1 MRNFGGILLLLGI
14 LGSSTPRR
22 GSTRLE
28 PLPEGLSVSEGLKQ
42 PAGRWE
48 MARYGCAAVGRLR
61 PADGDVPEGALSRAV
76 RRVCV
81 FCGSSPGRD
90 PRYAEA
96 GGAPS
101 ARELVARGIG
111 LVFGGGSVGLMGV
124 LADHGPRRGRERRP
138 ASSRTASP
146 RASSPT
152 AASPTCAS
160 CPTMHARKALMA
172 ELADGFVALP
182 GGIGTFEE
190 LFEIA
195 TWGQLGI
202 HRKPIGVLNVAG
214 YYDPLVALLDHAVAE
229 GFVSGGEPG
238 PPDRGRRRRCAC
250 STAWRRTSP
259 RRRPAWI
266 TPEEA

>member
-1 MRNFGGILLLLGI
+1 
-14 LGSSTPRR
+14 
-22 GSTRLE
+22 
-28 PLPEGLSVSEGLKQ
+28 
-42 PAGRWE
+42 
-48 MARYGCAAVGRLR
+48 
-61 PADGDVPEGALSRAV
+61 V

-96 GGAPS
+96 AGAL
-101 ARELVARGIG
+101 ARGLAARGIG
-111 LVFGGGSVGLMGV
+111 VVFGGGSIGLMGV
-124 LADHGPRRGRERRP
+124 LADRALAAGVEVTGVIPHGLAARELAHRGVADMRVV
-138 ASSRTASP
+138 
-146 RASSPT
+146 
-152 AASPTCAS
+152 
-160 CPTMHARKALMA
+160 PTMHARKALMA

-190 LFEIA
+190 LLEIA

-229 GFVSGGEPG
+229 GFVTAQNRRLVTVDSSPERLLDRMAAHEA
-238 PPDRGRRRRCAC
+238 PPAP
-250 STAWRRTSP
+250 S
-259 RRRPAWI
+259 WI